1 MATKTNSGSTETGV
15 QVIARA
21 GEILRLLAQSDQGT
35 SLRMLAVATG
45 LPRST
50 VHRIVVALASEHL
63 VVWDPERGVA
73 DLGLGL
79 VSLALARRQ
88 RLRDAVRPHLE
99 SYWCGARTRQRTWP
113 SCAATLR
120 SSSTR

>member
-1 MATKTNSGSTETGV
+1 MVTKTNSGGTETGV

-21 GEILRLLAQSDQGT
+21 GEGSLRLLAQSEQGT

-99 SYWCGARTRQRTWP
+99 SLVRRTNETATWP
-113 SCAATLR
+113 CCAATPR